1 MAALNKSELEEA
13 LKGLDGWSVENDQ
26 LKKAFKFNSYRDA
39 TAFLMRLAFDVE
51 EMNHHP
57 HIENIYNSVQFSL
70 STHDAGGKVTEKDI
84 KLAECI
90 ERLIQKN

>member
-1 MAALNKSELEEA
+1 MTELSKSELAMA

-26 LKKAFKFNSYRDA
+26 LKKMFKFPSYRDA
-39 TAFLMRLAFDVE
+39 TSFLMRLAFEVE

-57 HIENIYNSVQFSL
+57 HIENIYNRVEFLL

-90 ERLIQKN
+90 ERLIQK